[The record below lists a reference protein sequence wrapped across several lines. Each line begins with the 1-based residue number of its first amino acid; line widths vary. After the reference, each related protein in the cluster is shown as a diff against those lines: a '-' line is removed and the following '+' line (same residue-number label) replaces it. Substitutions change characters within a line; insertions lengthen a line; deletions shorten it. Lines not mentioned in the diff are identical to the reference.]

1 MSEET
6 AYSWFPGHM
15 RRAMRRLEQ
24 DLNLADAV
32 LFVLEAR
39 LPESSRN
46 PELEEMLTRRGR
58 LLFYVMTKADLAD
71 PAATDAWL
79 AYLRSQGHQATALN
93 AVKGTG
99 AGSLTPSL
107 EKLSARIAEQ
117 RARRNLN
124 PRDPRLVVVGLP
136 NVGKSA
142 LLNRLVGR
150 KQAITGDRPG
160 VTRGKQWVVAAG
172 RWQVM
177 DTPGILYPRIE
188 GIDRLACLAAAGLVR
203 EEVIPSEEAAGHL
216 LLRLMRMG
224 RADSL
229 VSGDDLPDEPFA
241 LLEETG
247 RRKGF
252 LLKGGRV
259 DTERTT
265 RWVLQAFREGR
276 AGRITL
282 ELPPNDCTTGA

>member
-15 RRAMRRLEQ
+15 RRAMRRLEK
-24 DLNLADAV
+24 DLDLADAV
-32 LFVLEAR
+32 LFVLESR

-46 PELEEMLTRRGR
+46 PELEEMLQKRGR

-79 AYLRSQGHQATALN
+79 AWFRSSGHQAMAIN
-93 AVKGTG
+93 AVKGSG
-99 AGSLTPSL
+99 AGALTPSL
-107 EKLSARIAEQ
+107 EKLAARIAEQ
-117 RARRNLN
+117 RSRRSLN
-124 PRDPRLVVVGLP
+124 ARDPRLVVVGLP

-172 RWQVM
+172 KWQVM

-188 GIDRLACLAAAGLVR
+188 GIGRLACLAATGCVR
-203 EEVIPSEEAAGHL
+203 EEVIPAEEAAAHL
-216 LLRLMRMG
+216 LVRLVELG
-224 RADSL
+224 KAEAL
-229 VSGDDLPDEPFA
+229 VSGPDLPAEPFA
-241 LLEETG
+241 LLEHTG
-247 RRKGF
+247 RKKGF
-252 LLKGGRV
+252 LLKGARV
-259 DTERTT
+259 DTERTA

-282 ELPPNDCTTGA
+282 ELPPNSCTTGA

>member
-1 MSEET
+1 MTDS

-24 DLNLADAV
+24 DLEMADAV

-39 LPESSRN
+39 LPESSRH
-46 PELEEMLTRRGR
+46 PELEAMLRKRGR
-58 LLFYVMTKADLAD
+58 LLFYVLAKADLAD
-71 PAATDAWL
+71 PAATESWL
-79 AYLRSQGHQATALN
+79 TCLREQGHQAIALN
-93 AVKGTG
+93 AVKGSG
-99 AGSLTPSL
+99 AGALTPTL
-107 EKLSARIAEQ
+107 EKLAARIAEQ
-117 RARRNLN
+117 RARKKLN
-124 PRDPRLVVVGLP
+124 PRDPRLVVVGIP
-136 NVGKSA
+136 NVGKSS

-150 KQAITGDRPG
+150 KRAMTGDRPG

-188 GIDRLACLAAAGLVR
+188 GMDRLACLAATGCVR
-203 EEVIPSEEAAGHL
+203 EEAIPSEEAAAYL
-216 LLRLMRMG
+216 LARLVKLG
-224 RADSL
+224 QSQAFL
-229 VSGDDLPDEPFA
+229 SGEDLPGEPFE

-252 LLKGGRV
+252 LLKGARV
-259 DTERTT
+259 DTERTA
-265 RWVLQAFREGR
+265 RWVLQVFREGR

-282 ELPPNDCTTGA
+282 ELPPNACTTGA

>member
-6 AYSWFPGHM
+6 GYSWFPGHM
-15 RRAMRRLEQ
+15 RRAMRRLEK
-24 DLNLADAV
+24 DLDLADAV
-32 LFVLEAR
+32 LFVVEAR

-46 PELEEMLTRRGR
+46 PELEEMLYKRGR
-58 LLFYVMTKADLAD
+58 EIFYVMTKADLAD

-79 AYLRSQGHQATALN
+79 AWFREQGHQAMAIN
-93 AVKGTG
+93 AVKGSG
-99 AGSLTPSL
+99 AGALTPAL
-107 EKLSARIAEQ
+107 EKLGERISEG
-117 RARRNLN
+117 RARRGLN
-124 PRDPRLVVVGLP
+124 ARDPRLVVVGLP

-172 RWQVM
+172 KWQVM

-188 GIDRLACLAAAGLVR
+188 GIDRLACLAATGCVR
-203 EEVIPSEEAAGHL
+203 EEVIPAEEAAAHL
-216 LLRLMRMG
+216 LKRLVALG
-224 RADSL
+224 KAEAL
-229 VSGDDLPDEPFA
+229 VTGEELPENPYE
-241 LLEETG
+241 LLEEAG

-252 LLKGGRV
+252 LMKGARV
-259 DTERTT
+259 DMERTT

-276 AGRITL
+276 VGRVTL
-282 ELPPNDCTTGA
+282 ELPPNE

>member
-1 MSEET
+1 
-6 AYSWFPGHM
+6 M
-15 RRAMRRLEQ
+15 RKTMRLLEK
-24 DLNLADAV
+24 DLELADAV
-32 LFVLEAR
+32 LFVLESR

-46 PELEEMLTRRGR
+46 PELEQMLARRGR

-71 PAATDAWL
+71 PQATEAWL
-79 AYLRSQGHQATALN
+79 AYLRSEGHQATALN

-107 EKLSARIAEQ
+107 EKLAARIAEG
-117 RARRNLN
+117 RARKNLN
-124 PRDPRLVVVGLP
+124 PRDPRLIVVGLP

-172 RWQVM
+172 KWQVM

-188 GIDRLACLAAAGLVR
+188 GMDRLACLAAAGLVR
-203 EEVIPSEEAAGHL
+203 EEVIPAEEAAGHL
-216 LLRLMRMG
+216 LARLVRIG
-224 RADSL
+224 RAEAL
-229 VSGDDLPDEPFA
+229 ITGEDLPENPSE
-241 LLEETG
+241 LLEECG

-252 LLKGGRV
+252 LLKGARV
-259 DTERTT
+259 DLERTS